1 MDEDSTLTELQQRI
15 GTLKDQRTGLLNDL
29 VSERRETELMQSE
42 LNKMKKE
49 KSYLEGLIKEK
60 MNASREYDRI
70 IAES

>member
-1 MDEDSTLTELQQRI
+1 MDEDNTLTELQQRI

-29 VSERRETELMQSE
+29 VSERRETELMQNE